1 MQNITRHMNVLKN
14 ILRLSKI
21 DFTDLP
27 KKPKETTFA
36 AMAHASKIHEIVK
49 KMGYQVEEELSML
62 TIYNQDGL
70 RLDVIPLDHKTT
82 MLEFTP

>member
-49 KMGYQVEEELSML
+49 KRWDTKSKRSLVCLPFITRM
-62 TIYNQDGL
+62 D
-70 RLDVIPLDHKTT
+70 
-82 MLEFTP
+82 